1 MFFNIRPDSF
11 LPGLRVEPPK
21 EPEVPGLHVKPDA
34 SIDNS
39 VSNPAGLQTSAWQS
53 YNPLAIAWRML
64 PPEARAS
71 YASVPS
77 AIAKGIEELS
87 TGAAIRDAVNAYA
100 DMNRAAW
107 SGRGW
112 DAARSGAEMLTA
124 ALGVIPMNRAIAQTG
139 KKIIAHQTA
148 EAIPGRG
155 TGHLENVIEAS
166 PAAREAFTAR
176 VSDALTDPNGID
188 ALNKAAGLHALPT
201 QPTTGAFRATPTSP
215 VEINPGFAMGAKV
228 PLVGKGGA
236 LAIDPASEQALR
248 TTATMRG
255 AMTAQLGNPYNA
267 QMVLPAGNN
276 LVVPLD
282 SKVSP
287 ERMTDFVTQYG
298 MNRVIPAD
306 TGTGVNVLNSGDRLA
321 RSEAQDVASR
331 LSGNPD
337 NYIRSREVSDPTM
350 NYVDLSTEWLKPP
363 GSRGVTGRM
372 LDEIERLNSV
382 SPRGLGGM
390 DNAELREAAGKLHA
404 IYDSHARMGETVR
417 PDLMNLLRIM
427 SQDGIDGLKAAMRDN
442 KQLLPG
448 LGLATLVPMLADDG
462 KPADVY

>member
-11 LPGLRVEPPK
+11 LPGFRVQPPK
-21 EPEVPGLHVKPDA
+21 EPEVPGFRMNPDG

-39 VSNPAGLQTSAWQS
+39 VASRASPPTRTLQS
-53 YNPLAIAWRML
+53 YNPLEFAWRML
-64 PPEARAS
+64 PPEARKS
-71 YASVPS
+71 YASIPN
-77 AIAKGIEELS
+77 AIAEGINELS
-87 TGAAIRDAVNAYA
+87 TGAAIRDAVNAYT

-112 DAARSGAEMLTA
+112 DAARSGLGMLTA
-124 ALGVIPMNRAIAQTG
+124 AAGVIPMNRAITQAG
-139 KKIIAHQTA
+139 KKVIAHQTA

-155 TGHLENVIEAS
+155 TGHLENLIEAP
-166 PAAREAFTAR
+166 PAVREDFTNR
-176 VSDALTDPNGID
+176 VSGALNDPNGVD
-188 ALNKAAGLHALPT
+188 VLNKAAGLHALPT

-267 QMVLPAGNN
+267 QMLLSTGNN

-287 ERMTDFVTQYG
+287 ERMLDFVNRYG
-298 MNRVIPAD
+298 TDRLIPAD
-306 TGTGVNVLNSGDRLA
+306 TGSAVSVLNSGKRLTTD
-321 RSEAQDVASR
+321 EASDIAYR
-331 LSGNPD
+331 LSGD
-337 NYIRSREVSDPTM
+337 SGAIARRSREASDPTM

-363 GSRGVTGRM
+363 GSRDVTRRM

-382 SPRGLGGM
+382 TPGGLGTM
-390 DNAELREAAGKLHA
+390 DNAELR
-404 IYDSHARMGETVR
+404 
-417 PDLMNLLRIM
+417 
-427 SQDGIDGLKAAMRDN
+427 
-442 KQLLPG
+442 
-448 LGLATLVPMLADDG
+448 
-462 KPADVY
+462 

>member
-1 MFFNIRPDSF
+1 MFFTVRPDASV
-11 LPGLRVEPPK
+11 PGFRVEAPK
-21 EPEVPGLHVKPDA
+21 KPEVPGFRMNPDG
-34 SIDNS
+34 SIDKS
-39 VSNPAGLQTSAWQS
+39 VSSRAGPQTRTQQS

-71 YASVPS
+71 YASIPS

-87 TGAAIRDAVNAYA
+87 TGAAIRDAVDAYA

-112 DAARSGAEMLTA
+112 DAARSGLEMLTA
-124 ALGVIPMNRAIAQTG
+124 AAGVIPLNRAIARTG
-139 KKIIAHQTA
+139 KKVIAHQTA

-155 TGHLENVIEAS
+155 TGHLENLIEAP
-166 PAAREAFTAR
+166 PATREAFTTR
-176 VSDALTDPNGID
+176 VSDALSDPNGID
-188 ALNKAAGLHALPT
+188 VLNKAAGLHASPT

-215 VEINPGFAMGAKV
+215 VEINPGFAMSAKV
-228 PLVGKGGA
+228 PLVDKSGA

-248 TTATMRG
+248 TTATVRG
-255 AMTAQLGNPYNA
+255 AMTAQLGNPYTA
-267 QMVLPAGNN
+267 QMPLPAGKN

-287 ERMTDFVTQYG
+287 ERMLDFVTQYG

-321 RSEAQDVASR
+321 RSEAQDIASR
-331 LSGNPD
+331 LSGNRD
-337 NYIRSREVSDPTM
+337 SYIRSREVSDPTM

-363 GSRGVTGRM
+363 GSRDVTRRM
-372 LDEIERLNSV
+372 LNEIERLNSV
-382 SPRGLGGM
+382 RPGGLAGM

-404 IYDSHARMGETVR
+404 IYDSHAQMGQTVR

-448 LGLATLVPMLADDG
+448 LGLATLVPVLADDG

>member
-11 LPGLRVEPPK
+11 LPGFRVEPPK
-21 EPEVPGLHVKPDA
+21 APEVPGFRMNPDG

-39 VSNPAGLQTSAWQS
+39 VSSRAGPQTRTLQN

-71 YASVPS
+71 YASIPS

-87 TGAAIRDAVNAYA
+87 TGAAIRDAVDAYA

-107 SGRGW
+107 SGRGG
-112 DAARSGAEMLTA
+112 DAARSGLEMLTA
-124 ALGVIPMNRAIAQTG
+124 AAGVIPLNRAIARTG
-139 KKIIAHQTA
+139 KKVIAHQTA

-155 TGHLENVIEAS
+155 TGHLENLIEAP
-166 PAAREAFTAR
+166 PATREAFTTR
-176 VSDALTDPNGID
+176 VSGALSDPKGID
-188 ALNKAAGLHALPT
+188 VLNKAAGLHALPT

-228 PLVGKGGA
+228 PLVNKGGT

-267 QMVLPAGNN
+267 QMGSPAGSN
-276 LVVPLD
+276 LVIRLD

-287 ERMTDFVTQYG
+287 ARMLDFVAQYG

-306 TGTGVNVLNSGDRLA
+306 TGTGVNVLNSGGRLA
-321 RSEAQDVASR
+321 ASEARDVAAR
-331 LSGNPD
+331 LSGNSD
-337 NYIRSREVSDPTM
+337 KYRRSREVSDPAM
-350 NYVDLSTEWLKPP
+350 NYVDLSTEWLKPA
-363 GSRGVTGRM
+363 GSRDVTRRM

-382 SPRGLGGM
+382 TRGGLATM
-390 DNAELREAAGKLHA
+390 DNAELREAAGKLHT
-404 IYDSHARMGETVR
+404 IYDSHAQMGQTVR

-427 SQDGIDGLKAAMRDN
+427 SQDGIDGLKGAMRDN

-448 LGLATLVPMLADDG
+448 LGLATLAPALADDG